1 MNVKVVKQSLLGKKI
16 LMDEIEYSVHM
27 VAFLDYKFKKK
38 KIKKFKKANDTN
50 KQMLVI
56 G

>member
-1 MNVKVVKQSLLGKKI
+1 
-16 LMDEIEYSVHM
+16 MDEIEFFVHM
-27 VAFLDYKFKKK
+27 VAFPDYRFKKEKINQYK
-38 KIKKFKKANDTN
+38 KINDAN

>member
-1 MNVKVVKQSLLGKKI
+1 
-16 LMDEIEYSVHM
+16 MDEIDYFVHM
-27 VAFLDYKFKKK
+27 VAFLDYKFKKRKTNQFK
-38 KIKKFKKANDTN
+38 KINDAN

>member
-1 MNVKVVKQSLLGKKI
+1 
-16 LMDEIEYSVHM
+16 MDEIEYFVHI
-27 VAFLDYKFKKK
+27 VAFPDYKFKKEKKNKYK
-38 KIKKFKKANDTN
+38 KINDAN